1 MTHLDYRL
9 AGDQVRAGADYNAV
23 ADRRRNTQ
31 HLPRKLPELR
41 EPRRTVRVREQD
53 QRTTGMHHPV
63 PHSGAFTP
71 VLLQAG
77 NADLGAQRQ
86 RLFACVF
93 HRDIVRVVPRPVVHN
108 EHLVRKQGV
117 LECVLHGRKR
127 RPPRL
132 LRHLALAA
140 RCRRVPLGACKRST
154 LTPQRLEPV
163 DAVVEHLAEATLLVV
178 GRHHHSKLRLGQLR
192 HAWQLL
198 ALLRVRCIDVSALF
212 TTDVQLLRRQQH
224 EHHIRHCQCRS
235 ERRQDC
241 GRQLGVQYERRN
253 ANKVRQRRSTAGGP

>member
-1 MTHLDYRL
+1 MTHLDHRL

-41 EPRRTVRVREQD
+41 EPRRTIRVREQD

-71 VLLQAG
+71 VLLQPG

-93 HRDIVRVVPRPVVHN
+93 HRDTVRVVPRPIVHN
-108 EHLVRKQGV
+108 QHLVREQGV
-117 LECVLHGRKR
+117 LECVLHGGKR
-127 RPPRL
+127 RPPRP
-132 LRHLALAA
+132 LRHLAVAA
-140 RCRRVPLGACKRST
+140 RCRRVPLGARKRNT

-178 GRHHHSKLRLGQLR
+178 GRHHHSKLRLGRLR

-198 ALLRVRCIDVSALF
+198 ALFRVRRIDVSALF

-235 ERRQDC
+235 ERRQDH

-253 ANKVRQRRSTAGGP
+253 ANKVRQR